1 MFLQVGPP
9 GLAHE
14 EAHLKDKKKR
24 KGAGGARG
32 GRGGAEGEIGGE
44 IGGQKDGQPCY
55 RLPASYPPRRPSPN
69 PNTSRLK
76 QPSGGKLGRRKKRGV
91 ARLLFFFKIT
101 HHVCNSKHFTH
112 TCLWMHHP
120 GEPRTLSCSSGG
132 LDTARS
138 TCTQLAWQNIFSPSF
153 FFFFFFETFSVV
165 SVLNLS
171 SHFGWAE
178 TFKYPCSQLLVLYR
192 LLKSDIRLFFLF
204 QLSCSFLI
212 DVSHTRNTQTVT
224 CRSQLQYSLWRK
236 QQCQICRRE
245 TVRIDSQHGWQSNPR
260 PGTPLVCPRGLG
272 QRVPLQLSG
281 SPPVGVLHLS
291 PSPRCLPPPQ
301 AIWQKCAATLSSLFS
316 T

>member
-1 MFLQVGPP
+1 MQLW
-9 GLAHE
+9 GLGHCQINMYSTC
-14 EAHLKDKKKR
+14 L
-24 KGAGGARG
+24 
-32 GRGGAEGEIGGE
+32 
-44 IGGQKDGQPCY
+44 
-55 RLPASYPPRRPSPN
+55 
-69 PNTSRLK
+69 T
-76 QPSGGKLGRRKKRGV
+76 
-91 ARLLFFFKIT
+91 
-101 HHVCNSKHFTH
+101 KHF
-112 TCLWMHHP
+112 P
-120 GEPRTLSCSSGG
+120 
-132 LDTARS
+132 A
-138 TCTQLAWQNIFSPSF
+138 F
-153 FFFFFFETFSVV
+153 FLFFETFSVV

-212 DVSHTRNTQTVT
+212 DVSHTRKTRTVT

-260 PGTPLVCPRGLG
+260 PGTPLVRP
-272 QRVPLQLSG
+272 RVPLQLSG

-301 AIWQKCAATLSSLFS
+301 AIWQKCAATLSSLFY